1 MSLPAAR
8 FSNPPRWS
16 RAIANTAFACAASL
30 ALHALALG
38 GLAWL
43 YRSSAAHTV
52 ASLDVQ
58 IASVYLAPAA
68 PPRVEPVLPPAASAS
83 SRVDELPA
91 TPQDLPIDARAAEPV
106 SQNLAQDPMPV
117 DRPARIP
124 AARTLPRSDA
134 PSSAAFSSPASPS
147 DTSSSAAASSV
158 ASSLDAPSSA
168 VRPAT
173 AIASNAAVAEPN
185 PPPASAMAIEWR
197 VQDWLAQH
205 RHYPRAARRSGAEGT
220 VWVRFV
226 LDRAGSLQGSE
237 VLESSGHAVL
247 DRAAL
252 DLLQRAAPFPALPA
266 DLAMDEIEL
275 VLPIEYDLTRAA
287 RG

>member
-1 MSLPAAR
+1 MAVPAAR
-8 FSNPPRWS
+8 FSSPPRWS
-16 RAIANTAFACAASL
+16 RTVAHTAFACAASL
-30 ALHALALG
+30 LLHALALG

-43 YRSSAAHTV
+43 YRSSAAQAV

-68 PPRVEPVLPPAASAS
+68 PPMAAPVSPPSPVPTPSVADTLPAPPSDLAVEPPALDPPATQLAPAAADVSLPTAVVATRDEPVASAS
-83 SRVDELPA
+83 SPDVRPS
-91 TPQDLPIDARAAEPV
+91 ARAAV
-106 SQNLAQDPMPV
+106 
-117 DRPARIP
+117 
-124 AARTLPRSDA
+124 SDA
-134 PSSAAFSSPASPS
+134 APRGSAPG
-147 DTSSSAAASSV
+147 SAQA
-158 ASSLDAPSSA
+158 
-168 VRPAT
+168 RPGDSQA
-173 AIASNAAVAEPN
+173 
-185 PPPASAMAIEWR
+185 ASAMAIEWR

-205 RHYPRAARRSGAEGT
+205 RQYPRAARRSGAEGT

-226 LDRAGSLQGSE
+226 LDRGGTLQGSE
-237 VLESSGHAVL
+237 LLESSGHAVL

-266 DLAMDEIEL
+266 NLAMDEIEL